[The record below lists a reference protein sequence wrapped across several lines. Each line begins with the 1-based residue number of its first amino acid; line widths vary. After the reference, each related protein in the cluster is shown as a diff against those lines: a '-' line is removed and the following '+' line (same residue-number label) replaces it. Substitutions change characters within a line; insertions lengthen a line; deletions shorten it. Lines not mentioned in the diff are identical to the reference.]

1 MASVS
6 VDPNQPA
13 ISPPPGVQSNFTNPP
28 SQVKGIII
36 LEAIF
41 IPLMLLAVAARV
53 WVRTRIV
60 KIWGADDSG
69 LLDRMNGDMRAD
81 SLQLLAF
88 LPRYAP
94 KNCT

>member
-1 MASVS
+1 MASMS
-6 VDPNQPA
+6 VDPNLPA
-13 ISPPPGVQSNFTNPP
+13 ISPPPGVQSNFIDPP

-41 IPLMLLAVAARV
+41 IPLMLLAVSARI

-69 LLDRMNGDMRAD
+69 CLLDCMYGDTRAD
-81 SLQLLAF
+81 SLQLPAF
-88 LPRYAP
+88 LPR
-94 KNCT
+94 